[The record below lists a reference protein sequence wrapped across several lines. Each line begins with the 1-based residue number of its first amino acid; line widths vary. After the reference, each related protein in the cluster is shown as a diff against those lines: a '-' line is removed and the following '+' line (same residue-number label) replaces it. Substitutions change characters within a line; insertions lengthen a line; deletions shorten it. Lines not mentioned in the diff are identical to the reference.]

1 MQNLFDTKVFVERSQ
16 RKNTHLTIL
25 AFELKN
31 NGCKTLSAP
40 FYGSTHKQAREQ
52 GGGEKA
58 EAAREQRVRSEGV
71 KGSMREILPFA
82 FCLLPSAFCLLP
94 FTFCLYSPPADR
106 NLMGRNPHLRQTKMW
121 ATPEVDSF
129 TRVAAY
135 SSVRASLTKATITIT
150 RGKKT

>member
-1 MQNLFDTKVFVERSQ
+1 MAAKLFQHRS
-16 RKNTHLTIL
+16 TVALT
-25 AFELKN
+25 
-31 NGCKTLSAP
+31 SR
-40 FYGSTHKQAREQ
+40 QARKGE
-52 GGGEKA
+52 EKA
-58 EAAREQRVRSEGV
+58 EAVREQRVKGEGV
-71 KGSMREILPFA
+71 KGSMREILPFT
-82 FCLLPSAFCLLP
+82 FAFCLLP

-106 NLMGRNPHLRQTKMW
+106 NLKGRNPHLRRSEMW

>member
-1 MQNLFDTKVFVERSQ
+1 MAAKLFQHRS
-16 RKNTHLTIL
+16 TVALTSRQ
-25 AFELKN
+25 ESK
-31 NGCKTLSAP
+31 G
-40 FYGSTHKQAREQ
+40 E
-52 GGGEKA
+52 EKA

-71 KGSMREILPFA
+71 KGSVREI
-82 FCLLPSAFCLLP
+82 LPSAFCLLP
-94 FTFCLYSPPADR
+94 FTFYLLPFAFCLLPFAFCLYSPPADR
-106 NLMGRNPHLRQTKMW
+106 NLKGRNPHLRRSEMW